1 MTPIRIAFPG
11 SLGHEL
17 AARLDPPAGPVRGY
31 ALFAHCFTCSKDT
44 VAARRI
50 AGRLASFG
58 LGVLRF
64 DFTGLGSSDGEFA
77 STNFSS
83 NVEDL
88 VRAADHLRQHYAAP
102 AVLIGHSLGGA
113 AVLAAAHRI
122 REAKAV
128 ATIGAPS
135 DVAHALRHFQADL
148 DAIERDGTA
157 NVTLSGRTFTIAKQF
172 IDDARGQALQD
183 RIAKLRKALLVMHAP
198 TDQIV
203 GIDHATAIFTAA
215 KHPKSFVSLD
225 TADHLLSDRRDA
237 AYAAEVI
244 AAWASRFLPAEEQP
258 AAAEPGVVVAETG
271 AGRFQNAVTVDGRH
285 RLLADEPAAA
295 GGLDSGPSPYDYLA
309 VALGACT
316 SMTLRIYA
324 EHKKLALPPVT
335 VRVGHGKVPVEHC
348 EDCGKAVE
356 GRTGKIDRFERTISV
371 TGGADPAL
379 AAKLVEVA
387 NKCPVHRTLEAG
399 AAVVT
404 KVVDLTN
411 LMAGARGV
419 VGSGGPDLASDS
431 RHLADFGRDAR
442 RDR

>member
-1 MTPIRIAFPG
+1 MTRIRIAFPG

-17 AARLDPPAGPVRGY
+17 AARLDLPSAPVRGY

-44 VAARRI
+44 VAARHI
-50 AGRLASFG
+50 AGRLAALG

-64 DFTGLGSSDGEFA
+64 DFTGLGSSEGEF
-77 STNFSS
+77 TNTDFSS

-88 VRAADHLRQHYAAP
+88 VRAADHLRQHYSAP
-102 AVLIGHSLGGA
+102 VILIGHSLGGA
-113 AVLAAAHRI
+113 AVLAAAHSI
-122 REAKAV
+122 PEAKAV

-135 DVAHALRHFQADL
+135 DVSHVLRHFQAKL
-148 DAIERDGTA
+148 DDIDRDGRA
-157 NVTLSGRTFTIAKQF
+157 EVTLSGRTFTITRQF

-183 RIAKLRKALLVMHAP
+183 HIAGLRKALLVMHAP

-215 KHPKSFVSLD
+215 RHPKSFVSLD

-237 AYAAEVI
+237 AYAADVI
-244 AAWASRFLPAEEQP
+244 AAWASRFLPAQEEQRT
-258 AAAEPGVVVAETG
+258 AEPGIVVAETG

-295 GGLDSGPSPYDYLA
+295 GGLDSGPNPYDYLA
-309 VALGACT
+309 VALAACT

-356 GRTGKIDRFERTISV
+356 GRTGRIDRFERSISV
-371 TGGADPAL
+371 AGGADPAL
-379 AAKLVEVA
+379 AEKLVEIA
-387 NKCPVHRTLEAG
+387 SKCPVHRTLEAG

-404 KVVDLTN
+404 S
-411 LMAGARGV
+411 V
-419 VGSGGPDLASDS
+419 VGRSLPGGTGKD
-431 RHLADFGRDAR
+431 
-442 RDR
+442 